1 MKSLSLAGVFLTF
14 LVSIALAQPK
24 ADSGFTLLFN
34 GKDFSGWKMA
44 KGGNLLEGKTDAA
57 NKRFIVKDNSLVID
71 PKVKGDLTINT
82 VQDFEKDV
90 HIKFEYKPD
99 AKCNNDL
106 FLRGMKF
113 DIKKGDVKNIKF
125 DDWNSFEIILKGD
138 SAEFKNNG
146 ELQKMM
152 KAKPGKTAFGIR
164 AELGGIE
171 IKNLQ
176 YK

>member
-1 MKSLSLAGVFLTF
+1 M
-14 LVSIALAQPK
+14 
-24 ADSGFTLLFN
+24 
-34 GKDFSGWKMA
+34 
-44 KGGNLLEGKTDAA
+44 
-57 NKRFIVKDNSLVID
+57 RFIIKDGNLVID

-146 ELQKMM
+146 ELQKMI
-152 KAKPGKTAFGIR
+152 KTKPGKTPFGIR
-164 AELGGIE
+164 AENGGIE

>member
-1 MKSLSLAGVFLTF
+1 MKSFLATALGLLLAASLCFAE
-14 LVSIALAQPK
+14 PK

-34 GKDFSGWKMA
+34 GKDFSGWKMN
-44 KGGNLLEGKTDAA
+44 KTNEPLEGKSDAA
-57 NKRFIVKDNSLVID
+57 KMRFIIKDGNLVID

-152 KAKPGKTAFGIR
+152 KTKPGKTPFGIR
-164 AELGGIE
+164 AENGGIE

>member
-1 MKSLSLAGVFLTF
+1 MKSFLATALGLLFVVSLSFAE
-14 LVSIALAQPK
+14 PK

-34 GKDFSGWKMA
+34 GKDFSGWKMN
-44 KGGNLLEGKTDAA
+44 KTNEPLEGKSDAG
-57 NKRFIVKDNSLVID
+57 KMRFIAKDGSLVID

-82 VQDFEKDV
+82 LQDFEKDV

-99 AKCNNDL
+99 TKCNNDL

-125 DDWNSFEIILKGD
+125 DDWNS
-138 SAEFKNNG
+138 AEFKNNG

-152 KAKPGKTAFGIR
+152 KTKPGKTPFGIR
-164 AELGGIE
+164 AESGGIE

>member
-1 MKSLSLAGVFLTF
+1 MKSFFTSIVSIF
-14 LVSIALAQPK
+14 LVVATSIAQPK

-34 GKDFSGWKMA
+34 GKDFSGWKMN
-44 KGGNLLEGKTDAA
+44 KTNEPLEGKTDAG
-57 NKRFIVKDNSLVID
+57 KMRFIIKDGNLVID

-82 VQDFEKDV
+82 VQDFEKDA

-106 FLRGMKF
+106 YLRGMKF

-125 DDWNSFEIILKGD
+125 DEWNSFEIILKGD

-146 ELQKMM
+146 ESQKTL
-152 KAKPGKTAFGIR
+152 KAKPGKTPFGIR
-164 AELGGIE
+164 AENGGISV
-171 IKNLQ
+171 KNLQ

>member
-1 MKSLSLAGVFLTF
+1 MKSFLTGIVVI
-14 LVSIALAQPK
+14 LLAAGTSIAQPK
-24 ADSGFTLLFN
+24 ADPGFTLLFN
-34 GKDFSGWKMA
+34 GKDFSGWKMN
-44 KGGNLLEGKTDAA
+44 KTNEPLEGKTDAG
-57 NKRFIVKDNSLVID
+57 KMRFIIKDGILVID

-146 ELQKMM
+146 ELQKTM
-152 KAKPGKTAFGIR
+152 KAKPGKTPFGLR
-164 AELGGIE
+164 AENGGIE
-171 IKNLQ
+171 VKNLQ
-176 YK
+176 YR